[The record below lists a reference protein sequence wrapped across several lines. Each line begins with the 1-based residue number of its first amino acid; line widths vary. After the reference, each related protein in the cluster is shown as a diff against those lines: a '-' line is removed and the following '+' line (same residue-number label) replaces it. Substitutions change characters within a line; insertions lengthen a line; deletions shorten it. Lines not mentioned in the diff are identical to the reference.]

1 MLHTGRARNARKDF
15 MSTSTNVLVKTGPDA
30 VSLLEPKPL
39 DEAVWKQW
47 VAKGKAQDLRSQATF
62 VRVATLV
69 FIAALVV
76 AVAMWFRQ

>member
-1 MLHTGRARNARKDF
+1 

-47 VAKGKAQDLRSQATF
+47 VAKGKAQDVRSKATF

-69 FIAALVV
+69 SIAALVV
-76 AVAMWFRQ
+76 AVAVWLRQ